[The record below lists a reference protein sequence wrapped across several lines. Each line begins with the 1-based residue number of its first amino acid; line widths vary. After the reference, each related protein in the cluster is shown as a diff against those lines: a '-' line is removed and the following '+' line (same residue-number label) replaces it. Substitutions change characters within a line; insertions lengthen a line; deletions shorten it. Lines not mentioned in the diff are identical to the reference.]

1 MPSVSKKQQNFFR
14 LVKAVKA
21 GKVKKKDV
29 DDSVR
34 KAAKS
39 MTKKEISDFADHL
52 DENILYNKWEDY
64 SVYDLLEEFLSDKD
78 NGIETVQFNLIPAA
92 QYTNLLRRFMS
103 VPNPQMARIPE
114 SIVNEWLDDIAT
126 NTLKIQY
133 ITDLAGHSSSFPTE
147 DCEDVFGEDT
157 ADWSD
162 YESASEYL
170 DNIGFYDWCKLPDG
184 SDAWSDF
191 GLEPIWKIFKECE
204 DDSEGYEKL
213 MIINRV
219 LDVGHCRG
227 DLASAFIEGGSK
239 TCSEISNMEEGF
251 KSKSDGYVMCF
262 EEFNNSKF
270 IKWKTKFDK
279 YLNEMI
285 SELQE
290 DFLNVLG
297 IRLKINENYRFT
309 GWKSRW
315 LAAYERKS
323 RKILKG
329 VLSVGVNYNLLYSR
343 MCEMG
348 TYTDNFNIEA
358 QARITIGHEVGHG
371 LCDYMKNCVV
381 KNDTPNISSVKKCGE
396 RKEEEIVEE
405 FGEYMFPDATDVY
418 DSVLFK
424 AFMELTGKD
433 NDTKKTDIL

>member
-1 MPSVSKKQQNFFR
+1 
-14 LVKAVKA
+14 
-21 GKVKKKDV
+21 
-29 DDSVR
+29 
-34 KAAKS
+34 
-39 MTKKEISDFADHL
+39 
-52 DENILYNKWEDY
+52 
-64 SVYDLLEEFLSDKD
+64 
-78 NGIETVQFNLIPAA
+78 
-92 QYTNLLRRFMS
+92 
-103 VPNPQMARIPE
+103 
-114 SIVNEWLDDIAT
+114 
-126 NTLKIQY
+126 
-133 ITDLAGHSSSFPTE
+133 
-147 DCEDVFGEDT
+147 
-157 ADWSD
+157 
-162 YESASEYL
+162 
-170 DNIGFYDWCKLPDG
+170 
-184 SDAWSDF
+184 
-191 GLEPIWKIFKECE
+191 
-204 DDSEGYEKL
+204 
-213 MIINRV
+213 
-219 LDVGHCRG
+219 
-227 DLASAFIEGGSK
+227 
-239 TCSEISNMEEGF
+239 MEEGF

-315 LAAYERKS
+315 PAAYERKS

-348 TYTDNFNIEA
+348 TDTDNFNIEA

-381 KNDTPNISSVKKCGE
+381 RNDTSNISSVKKCGE

-405 FGEYMFPDATDVY
+405 FGEYMFPDATDIY

-424 AFMELTGKD
+424 AFMELAGKD